1 MNLKTNFLLS
11 LRKKKNIFS
20 SQKKKKKKYIF
31 FTTRINAKIR
41 EKRNKNEFS
50 KNNKTK

>member
-11 LRKKKNIFS
+11 LR
-20 SQKKKKKKYIF
+20 KKKKYIF